1 MASTATESCTHGSLS
16 SRANNQILSP
26 SPAGGVENENAMNL
40 APISTPPAPSAQ
52 QVESAERVRDA
63 FGKFVG
69 QTMFAQMLSSMR
81 QTVGKPAYFDG
92 GRGEEVFRGQLDQ
105 VLAEKL
111 SENDNHGAG
120 DSLADRMFNQQFP
133 QHAAVLKAAAKGD
146 AAGMQPLDTIGSLR
160 RW

>member
-1 MASTATESCTHGSLS
+1 MNTLAS
-16 SRANNQILSP
+16 
-26 SPAGGVENENAMNL
+26 
-40 APISTPPAPSAQ
+40 ISTPRAPSAQ
-52 QVESAERVRDA
+52 QVESAEKVRDA

-69 QTMFAQMLSSMR
+69 QTMFSQMLSSMQ

-92 GRGEEVFRGQLDQ
+92 GRGEEVFRGQLNQ

-120 DSLADRMFNQQFP
+120 DSLADRMFKQQFP
-133 QHAAVLKAAAKGD
+133 DHAAVLD
-146 AAGMQPLDTIGSLR
+146 AAEKQPAPGLRPLDSLGTLR

>member
-1 MASTATESCTHGSLS
+1 MNTL
-16 SRANNQILSP
+16 P
-26 SPAGGVENENAMNL
+26 SISAM
-40 APISTPPAPSAQ
+40 PAPSAQ
-52 QVESAERVRDA
+52 QVEAAEEVRDA

-81 QTVGKPAYFDG
+81 KTVGKPAYFDG

-111 SENDNHGAG
+111 SESDGNGAG
-120 DSLADRMFNQQFP
+120 DSLADKMFKQQFP
-133 QHAAVLKAAAKGD
+133 QHAQTLERAEQHAPKGLAPLAALG
-146 AAGMQPLDTIGSLR
+146 TLR